1 MRLIDKKTTKL
12 FGEEFHTLGH
22 IVLCIE
28 NVGGLQVWN
37 GHIKLLVAFAKLA
50 NIVFI
55 LVCQNLFY
63 KTSSI
68 PKLLS

>member
-1 MRLIDKKTTKL
+1 M
-12 FGEEFHTLGH
+12 
-22 IVLCIE
+22 E

-37 GHIKLLVAFAKLA
+37 AHIELLVAFAKLE
-50 NIVFI
+50 NIVSI

>member
-1 MRLIDKKTTKL
+1 MRLINKTAKL

-22 IVLCIE
+22 IISCIE

-37 GHIKLLVAFAKLA
+37 GHIELSVAFAKLENTA
-50 NIVFI
+50 FI
-55 LVCQNLFY
+55 LVCQNPFY